1 MKQNKMLLMMVGV
14 ILFSLFFVSIGNT
27 DSSDRWVLYGTSK
40 NGDHSY
46 YDKIS
51 MKKVSKN
58 IIKVWGKTK
67 YSKTTK
73 EKKLKN

>member
-40 NGDHSY
+40 NGDHS
-46 YDKIS
+46 
-51 MKKVSKN
+51 
-58 IIKVWGKTK
+58 
-67 YSKTTK
+67 
-73 EKKLKN
+73 LR